1 MPQRHRHTVVPPRA
15 DRHAATH
22 GKSTAPQSPS
32 PSGHQGTTYPPR
44 RAAATCGQAGSPGDM
59 TFVRWFLDVDGTISP
74 YGLAE
79 EWTGLTLYS
88 ESLCSD
94 LAVPYRPD
102 IIEGIQ
108 RLRDKQIVDIVWLT
122 TWDEAE
128 LAIWSRAGLGPF
140 PSVRRKA
147 GRGQWWKA
155 RAVRT
160 WMRKHPSSRVVWTDD
175 DITASGLQGLD
186 RTRVLAIAPDPTTG
200 LRAKDLVRIERWA
213 TSQPR
218 GR

>member
-1 MPQRHRHTVVPPRA
+1 MRQEHRHAVVPPTA
-15 DRHAATH
+15 DRRAATH
-22 GKSTAPQSPS
+22 GTSTASQSPS
-32 PSGHQGTTYPPR
+32 SSGHQGTTYPPR
-44 RAAATCGQAGSPGDM
+44 RAAATSGQHGSPGEM

-74 YGLAE
+74 YGLTE
-79 EWTGLTLYS
+79 KWTGLTLYS
-88 ESLCSD
+88 ESQRSD

-108 RLRDKQIVDIVWLT
+108 RLRDKQVLDIVWLT
-122 TWDEAE
+122 TWDEDE
-128 LAIWSRAGLGPF
+128 LAMWSRAGLGPF

-160 WMRKHPSSRVVWTDD
+160 WMHKHPFGRVVWTDD
-175 DITASGLQGLD
+175 DITANGLQGLD
-186 RTRVLAIAPDPTTG
+186 RTRLLAIAPDPKSG

-213 TSQPR
+213 R
-218 GR
+218 L